1 MGISNIIFL
10 LVFLVTFGFFI
21 RNLNRIITNIKL
33 GRDINRSDRPTD
45 RWKNMFRV
53 AMGQSKMTRRP
64 VAGILHIIVY
74 LGFLIINIE
83 MIEIIID
90 GFFGSHRFLSSV
102 LSVGL
107 YNFLIGSFEI
117 LAFLVLVACVIFL
130 VRRNVIRIKRFW
142 SKEMTAWPRTDANLI
157 LVFEILLDDCLFIDE
172 CN

>member
-10 LVFLVTFGFFI
+10 VVFLLAITFFI
-21 RNLNRIITNIKL
+21 RNLNRIIANIKL
-33 GRDINRSDRPTD
+33 GREIDRSDRPID

-83 MIEIIID
+83 VIEIVVD
-90 GFFGSHRFLSSV
+90 GVFGSHRFLSPV
-102 LSVGL
+102 LGTGL

-117 LAFLVLVACVIFL
+117 LAILVLVACVIFFI
-130 VRRNVIRIKRFW
+130 RRNVVIIKRFW
-142 SKEMTAWPRTDANLI
+142 SK
-157 LVFEILLDDCLFIDE
+157 
-172 CN
+172 